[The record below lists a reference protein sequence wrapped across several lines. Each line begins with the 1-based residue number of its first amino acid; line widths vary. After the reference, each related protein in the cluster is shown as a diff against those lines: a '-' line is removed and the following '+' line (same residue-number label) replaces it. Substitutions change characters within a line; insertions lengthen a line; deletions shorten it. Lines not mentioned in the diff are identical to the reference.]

1 MCLIALQEKHVYRHL
16 PPEFW
21 RAELGVDEA
30 TAPRALI
37 IHGEWSARRLL
48 GLAGSLL
55 SDTRTV
61 AGFLVVGRLQGVPVA
76 MANVYGATFAA
87 DLTYIVVQ
95 AGARLVVQTGFF
107 GSLSADMG
115 TDCLLVPDRVVPEEG
130 VARRF
135 LRAGQIQ
142 TTEGASLRAALESVG
157 GVEAGT
163 LVSTGS
169 IAAETDRLV
178 ARWVRAGHAGVDLE
192 SAATVAV
199 ARALGARA
207 GVALHVIDNLV
218 RGEHFQHPEVSGKEL
233 LTRRNE
239 RVEQMLSSVLAYAVE
254 QVG

>member
-1 MCLIALQEKHVYRHL
+1 MYRHL

-30 TAPRALI
+30 SAPRALI
-37 IHGEWSARRLL
+37 VHGEWSAERLL
-48 GLAGSLL
+48 GVASSLL
-55 SDTRTV
+55 SDTRTF
-61 AGFLVVGRLQGVPVA
+61 AGFVVIGRLHGVPVA
-76 MANVYGATFAA
+76 MANVYGATLAA
-87 DLTYIVVQ
+87 DVTYIVVK

-107 GSLSADMG
+107 GSLSGEMDAS
-115 TDCLLVPDRVVPEEG
+115 CVLVPDRVVPEEG

-135 LRAGQIQ
+135 VRRGEVL
-142 TTEGASLRAALESVG
+142 TTEGDGLRDALDCLG

-218 RGEHFQHPEVSGKEL
+218 RGEHFQHPEVSGTAL
-233 LTRRNE
+233 RTRRNE
-239 RVEQMLSSVLAYAVE
+239 RVREMVSSALAYAVE